1 MSYDLSVQPD
11 GTAPAPLETV
21 ASLIEKYPF
30 QGEAPG
36 YRYENE
42 EASIYF
48 ELDLSFVDAN
58 DVLIDVKQNGIVNR
72 IDIHIP
78 GAYFETSIALAQKTA
93 NEFAA
98 TLKWVVIDEQQVSFE
113 SLNDEA
119 VFGKEITGIPSK
131 KEFITRLLLILI
143 GGAAFVV
150 LAIYLIVRYV
160 LEPLKG

>member
-1 MSYDLSVQPD
+1 MSYDLSIQPED
-11 GTAPAPLETV
+11 TASAPLKSI

-30 QGEAPG
+30 QGEAPA

-58 DVLIDVKQNGIVNR
+58 DVLTDIKQSGVNR

-78 GAYFETSIALAQKTA
+78 GAYYETSIALAQKTA
-93 NEFAA
+93 NELAA
-98 TLKWVVIDEQQVSFE
+98 TLKWGVIDEQQVSFE
-113 SLNDEA
+113 SLSGKT
-119 VFGKEITGIPSK
+119 VFSEEITGIPSK
-131 KEFITRLLLILI
+131 TGFLARLLLILL
-143 GGAAFVV
+143 GGAIFVV
-150 LAIYLIVRYV
+150 LAIFFIVRYV